1 MVPIPSRVYGA
12 RMVDVSSP
20 GGADSASADEP
31 ARADQAGADV
41 TLAAKSKWP
50 VRFGLAAGALI
61 AVGAVLT
68 MVLVVNAPRPD
79 ATLLRTGDLPTV
91 DVLAKIAGEPYFR
104 VEGST
109 LRAHESFEGWNV
121 FTGFNA
127 YGAPCLVV
135 ISDDAEALRIE
146 CTPAPA
152 QPIADTFP
160 RSQSDDSMLRFVLN
174 GDVVEA
180 WVYPHTEAQ

>member
-1 MVPIPSRVYGA
+1 
-12 RMVDVSSP
+12 
-20 GGADSASADEP
+20 
-31 ARADQAGADV
+31 
-41 TLAAKSKWP
+41 
-50 VRFGLAAGALI
+50 
-61 AVGAVLT
+61 

-79 ATLLRTGDLPTV
+79 ATLMRTGELPTV
-91 DVLAKIAGEPYFR
+91 DDLAAIAGEPYFR

-109 LRAHESFEGWNV
+109 LRVHESFEGWNV
-121 FTGFNA
+121 FTGSND

-135 ISDDAEALRIE
+135 ISDDYLRIE

-152 QPIADTFP
+152 QLIADTFP
-160 RSQSDDSMLRFVLN
+160 RSQSDDSMLRFILN

>member
-1 MVPIPSRVYGA
+1 
-12 RMVDVSSP
+12 MVDASSP
-20 GGADSASADEP
+20 GGADSTADEP
-31 ARADQAGADV
+31 ARTGEAAADV
-41 TLAAKSKWP
+41 ARAAKSKWP
-50 VRFGLAAGALI
+50 RRLGLATGALV
-61 AVGAVLT
+61 AVGAVVT

-79 ATLLRTGDLPTV
+79 ATLMRTGELPTV
-91 DVLAKIAGEPYFR
+91 DDLAAIAGEPYFR

-109 LRAHESFEGWNV
+109 LRVHESFEGWNV
-121 FTGFNA
+121 FTGSND

-135 ISDDAEALRIE
+135 ISDDYLRIE

-152 QPIADTFP
+152 QLIADTFP
-160 RSQSDDSMLRFVLN
+160 RSQSDDSMLRFILN

>member
-20 GGADSASADEP
+20 GGVDSASTDESAHADE
-31 ARADQAGADV
+31 AEADV
-41 TLAAKSKWP
+41 MLAAKSKLP
-50 VRFGLAAGALI
+50 GRFGLAAGALI
-61 AVGAVLT
+61 AVGAVVT
-68 MVLVVNAPRPD
+68 MVFVVNSPWPD
-79 ATLLRTGDLPTV
+79 ATLLRTGELPTV

-109 LRAHESFEGWNV
+109 LRVHESFEGWNV
-121 FTGFNA
+121 FTGSNF

-135 ISDDAEALRIE
+135 ISDDEMRID

-152 QPIADTFP
+152 EPIADTFP
-160 RSQSDDSMLRFVLN
+160 RSQSDDRMVRFILN
-174 GDVVEA
+174 GDVVEV
-180 WVYPHTEAQ
+180 WVYPHPEVQ